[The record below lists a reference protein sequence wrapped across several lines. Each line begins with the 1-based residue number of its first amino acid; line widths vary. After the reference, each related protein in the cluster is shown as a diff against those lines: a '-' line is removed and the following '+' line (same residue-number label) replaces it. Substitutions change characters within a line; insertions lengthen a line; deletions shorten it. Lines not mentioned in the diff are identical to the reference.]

1 VDAKAV
7 SNNRAIGNVFRNATI
22 GVNVDST
29 VTGTVVNESDVDS
42 TVTTPI
48 QNAAADTRTDR
59 VLAFT
64 PTLTFATPGDLN
76 VVYSTRIGRY
86 SVIGDKCYISG
97 RINTTTFTFTTAAS
111 FLEITGLPF
120 TSAASGVAAN
130 MFVGMSGWTKANYT
144 TIALNLNA
152 SSAIAAFNAFGSG
165 QVSSNL
171 IATDMA
177 SGTQVNIYF
186 QGWYEIG

>member
-1 VDAKAV
+1 VVD
-7 SNNRAIGNVFRNATI
+7 
-22 GVNVDST
+22 
-29 VTGTVVNESDVDS
+29 ESDVDS

-76 VVYSTRIGRY
+76 VVYSNRIGRY

-97 RINTTTFTFTTAAS
+97 RITTTTFTYTTAAS

-130 MFVGMSGWTKANYT
+130 IFVGMSGWTKLNYT
-144 TIALNLNA
+144 TISGNINA
-152 SSAIAAFNAFGSG
+152 SSAIMAFNAFGSA
-165 QVSSNL
+165 QASSSL
-171 IATDMA
+171 TVTEVITT
-177 SGTQVNIYF
+177 STVNIYF